1 MDKNKYDQK
10 NMEEA
15 GHRVG
20 LAPYYLNDREV
31 QTGNN
36 DVDSAQERTEED
48 VKNSLEQ
55 NGSREG
61 ENQNGSSGYNIESLK
76 NERSE

>member
-20 LAPYYLNDREV
+20 LAPYYLKDREIE
-31 QTGNN
+31 TGKN

-48 VKNSLEQ
+48 VKDSLEQ

-61 ENQNGSSGYNIESLK
+61 EKQNGTSS
-76 NERSE
+76 SEQS